1 MSETTETAT
10 AATTATTATDTPS
23 EPETDS
29 QYWARYYEVTV
40 DRPAWQT
47 VKKAIEL
54 FAAEGRPAPENSGFA
69 VDLGCG
75 GGRDS
80 RELLRAGWRLLSMDR
95 EAEGIRV
102 LGEKAAAEGIDAR
115 LTTTTGDFATFEVPP
130 CDLVNAS
137 LCLPFV
143 PRDQFDGMW
152 NRIVAALPSGGRFA
166 AMVFGDRDASA
177 GEDGVTCLPA
187 SEFDRMLDGF
197 DIEFWSDTEDDK
209 PTALGEPHHF
219 HLIEFVA
226 RKR

>member
-1 MSETTETAT
+1 MSETTETT
-10 AATTATTATDTPS
+10 K

-29 QYWARYYEVTV
+29 EYWARYYEVTA

-54 FAAEGRPAPENSGFA
+54 FAAEGKPTLDNPGFA

-80 RELLRAGWRLLSMDR
+80 RELLRAGWRVLSMDR
-95 EAEGIRV
+95 EAEGVRV
-102 LGEKAAAEGIDAR
+102 LTDRATAEGIAEN

-143 PRDQFDGMW
+143 VRDQLDGMW
-152 NRIVAALPSGGRFA
+152 GRIVAALPSGGRFA
-166 AMVFGDRDASA
+166 SMVFGDRDASA
-177 GEDGVTCLPA
+177 GEEGMSCLPTD
-187 SEFDRMLDGF
+187 EWRRMLDGF